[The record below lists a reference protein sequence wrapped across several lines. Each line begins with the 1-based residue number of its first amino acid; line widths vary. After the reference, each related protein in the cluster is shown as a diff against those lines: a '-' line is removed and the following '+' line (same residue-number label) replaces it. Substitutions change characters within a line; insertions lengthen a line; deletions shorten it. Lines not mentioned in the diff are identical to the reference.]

1 MDTQAKKH
9 LRATTGDTNHIAQQ
23 KINGEPWAL
32 WIGDRKVVRKLRE
45 EVIHQVQGPP
55 CVQYWDEKN
64 RFEPGDSNAVDW
76 KATAKAM
83 KTVPHSR
90 RIYVTKHSAGICG
103 VGKWMKRWK
112 QRESAKCPRC
122 DHEEEDAQHVLKCRG
137 EGVEQAWET
146 ALESLEQRC
155 IDLNTD
161 PDIVE
166 GMLQRVR

>member
-1 MDTQAKKH
+1 MK
-9 LRATTGDTNHIAQQ
+9 
-23 KINGEPWAL
+23 
-32 WIGDRKVVRKLRE
+32 
-45 EVIHQVQGPP
+45 
-55 CVQYWDEKN
+55 KN
-64 RFEPGDSNAVDW
+64 RFEPGDPTAVDW

-137 EGVEQAWET
+137 EGVEQVWET
-146 ALESLEQRC
+146 ALGSLEQRC

-161 PDIVE
+161 PDIVQ
-166 GMLQRVR
+166 GLLQRLRQWRTGTAILDEFETTPDTQQAFDNQDGIGWQAHLEGAQIGRAHV